1 MKSKKS
7 MKKSNRTKNI
17 LLYAGLIVFLI
28 IVLMPYFW
36 LILTSIKKRVDAFA
50 IPPKVFFVPTWNNY
64 YDAFIE
70 KGMLHNLFNSVIVML
85 VVVAISIVLGL
96 PSAYAFS
103 RFPVRGD
110 KVLSNYL
117 LGTRFTPV
125 VVLALPLYLMMSK
138 LGLLNTYTGIIIAHV
153 AFNLPFVVWMMRGF
167 YDSIPKEIDEAAR
180 VEGMGWFR
188 IFLSIDTPL
197 AKGGLAATAVF
208 CAINSWNE
216 FLMAL
221 ILTGRN
227 TTTMPVAV
235 PGLMTPQGTI
245 WGQVAA
251 VGTVITIPVLI
262 FAILVQKHMISG
274 MTMGAV
280 K

>member
-1 MKSKKS
+1 MKNKKVR
-7 MKKSNRTKNI
+7 N
-17 LLYAGLIVFLI
+17 GLIYAALIIFLV
-28 IVLMPYFW
+28 IVLMPYIW
-36 LILTSIKKRVDAFA
+36 LILTSFKTRVDAFA
-50 IPPKVFFVPTWNNY
+50 IPPKIFFVATWSNY
-64 YDAFIE
+64 VEAFVT
-70 KGMLHNLFNSVIVML
+70 KGMLHNLVNSIIIMVAVVI
-85 VVVAISIVLGL
+85 ISIVLGL

-103 RFPVRGD
+103 RFPTRGD
-110 KVLSNYL
+110 KILSNYL

-138 LGLLNTYTGIIIAHV
+138 LGLLNTYAGIIIAHV

-167 YDSIPKEIDEAAR
+167 YDAIPKEIDEAAR
-180 VEGMGWFR
+180 VEGMGWLR
-188 IFLSIDTPL
+188 IFLVIDTPL

-235 PGLMTPQGTI
+235 PGLLTPQGTI
-245 WGQVAA
+245 WGQVSA

>member
-1 MKSKKS
+1 MKRKRG
-7 MKKSNRTKNI
+7 RTTI
-17 LLYAGLIVFLI
+17 LIYLGLILFLF
-28 IVLMPYFW
+28 IVLMPYVW
-36 LILTSIKKRVDAFA
+36 LILTSFKTRVDAFS
-50 IPPKVFFVPTWNNY
+50 IPPKFVFKGTLSNY
-64 YDAFIE
+64 REAFIE
-70 KGMLHNLFNSVIVML
+70 KGMLKNLRNSIIIML
-85 VVVAISIVLGL
+85 ATVAISISLGL

-103 RFPVRGD
+103 RFPTKWD
-110 KVLSNYL
+110 KILSNYL
-117 LGTRFTPV
+117 LGTRFTPF

-167 YDSIPKEIDEAAR
+167 YDAVPKEIDEAAR
-180 VEGMGWFR
+180 VEGMSWFR
-188 IFLSIDTPL
+188 IFLQIDTPL
-197 AKGGLAATAVF
+197 AKGGVAATSVF

-235 PGLMTPQGTI
+235 PGLLTPQGTI
-245 WGQVAA
+245 WGQIAA